1 MDEKMPVDR
10 SETSKNSARGDTS
23 PTSSASADAAAKS
36 PTRRRLL
43 QAGGAGL
50 VAAAT
55 GASRGVAAP
64 MIAGQSVIVPRAPN
78 IVVIM
83 TDQERHHMHWPPGW
97 AEQNLPS
104 LQRLKRN
111 GLYFLRAYTAA
122 CECSPS
128 RGVMQTGR
136 FAPVNRIPST
146 TVLWPGLVH
155 QDHQPTIATLLK
167 AHAGYD
173 VVWKGKW
180 HLSYASNAAPG
191 NGGEDWGPADIKVME
206 ANWGWSGWNPPD
218 AGTAIQQAQ
227 GTAFGVFN
235 GNNTAGGGNP
245 NNDGRYVSGTINAT
259 PGQIAGVGG
268 ESVVEFLQGRKGSSN
283 PFCLFVSLVNPHD
296 IGAYPGNLI
305 TPPAWQQVGYKRED
319 FAHLGI
325 KLPPNYADDLS
336 TKPRI
341 QKVARDNFDKF
352 ASLDGP
358 EAHEEYV
365 NFYAYLHKVVDKHI
379 TTVLDTLEETGL
391 MDNTIILRFAD
402 HGELGL
408 SHGMREK
415 SYTAYEEM
423 IHVPLIVHN
432 RRLYPEP
439 LETMAFYD
447 HRSLLPTILDLAGV
461 RDADS
466 YGIGKSIVPVM
477 QDPSKSV
484 QDHTLFSYDDVFFV
498 PPTAPGGHIRAM
510 REGDW
515 TYAVYFSMDGSGW
528 ESAKP
533 PEKPDTVK
541 QSMPQPAQLE
551 YELYNI
557 QSDPDQMNNLLHGAP
572 TADVRKEWA
581 RLHDKLTK
589 GLYDAGNLPNGFQW
603 PIWPAGV

>member
-1 MDEKMPVDR
+1 MKKMPIDDLGAN
-10 SETSKNSARGDTS
+10 KNSIGGNTS
-23 PTSSASADAAAKS
+23 PTSSAPAAIAVNS
-36 PTRRRLL
+36 PTRRDLL
-43 QAGGAGL
+43 QVGAGL
-50 VAAAT
+50 AVAASGGWQAL
-55 GASRGVAAP
+55 AAP
-64 MIAGQSVIVPRAPN
+64 AVKGKMIKAQRARNIIVL
-78 IVVIM
+78 M

-111 GLYFLRAYTAA
+111 GLYFQRAYTAA

-146 TVLWPGLVH
+146 TVLWPGLPH
-155 QDHQPTIATLLK
+155 KDHQANIASLLT

-180 HLSYASNAAPG
+180 HLSYASNAAQG
-191 NGGEDWGPADIKVME
+191 NGGEHWGPADIKAME
-206 ANWGWSGWNPPD
+206 DNWGWSGWNPPD
-218 AGTAIQQAQ
+218 SGNAIQELQ
-227 GTAFGVFN
+227 GTAFGIFN

-245 NNDGRYVSGTINAT
+245 NNDGRYVSGDANAT
-259 PGQIAGVGG
+259 PGQIRGVGG
-268 ESVVEFLQGRKGSSN
+268 KSVVDFLKGRKGSSK
-283 PFCLFVSLVNPHD
+283 PFCMFVSLVNPHD
-296 IGAYPGNLI
+296 IGVYPGNRV
-305 TPPAWQQVGYKRED
+305 TPPAWQQIGYRRED

-341 QKVARDNFDKF
+341 QKVARDNYDRF
-352 ASLDGP
+352 APLDGP
-358 EAHEEYV
+358 EAHEDYV

-402 HGELGL
+402 HGEGGL

-423 IHVPLIVHN
+423 IHIPLIVHN

-439 LETMAFYD
+439 RETTAFYD

-461 RDADS
+461 PDAES
-466 YGIGKSIVPVM
+466 YGIAKSIVPVM

-498 PPTAPGGHIRAM
+498 PATAPGGHIRAM

-515 TYAVYFSMDGSGW
+515 TYAVYFAMDGSGW
-528 ESAKP
+528 ESGKG
-533 PEKPDTVK
+533 EKPDPTK
-541 QSMPQPAQLE
+541 QSMPAPPQLE
-551 YELYNI
+551 YELYYI
-557 QSDPDQMNNLLHGAP
+557 QSDPDQMHNLLYGTP
-572 TADVRKEWA
+572 TEDARKEWA

-589 GLYDAGNLPNGFQW
+589 HLFEAGNLPNGFQW
-603 PIWPAGV
+603 PIWPAQA

>member
-1 MDEKMPVDR
+1 MLAVAGSDADGPLR
-10 SETSKNSARGDTS
+10 SSESHPLNHRSVARIAPPGSPAEHRLSAQGARGL
-23 PTSSASADAAAKS
+23 
-36 PTRRRLL
+36 RR
-43 QAGGAGL
+43 GL
-50 VAAAT
+50 
-55 GASRGVAAP
+55 
-64 MIAGQSVIVPRAPN
+64 
-78 IVVIM
+78 
-83 TDQERHHMHWPPGW
+83 E
-97 AEQNLPS
+97 
-104 LQRLKRN
+104 
-111 GLYFLRAYTAA
+111 
-122 CECSPS
+122 
-128 RGVMQTGR
+128 
-136 FAPVNRIPST
+136 
-146 TVLWPGLVH
+146 
-155 QDHQPTIATLLK
+155 
-167 AHAGYD
+167 
-173 VVWKGKW
+173 GKW

-206 ANWGWSGWNPPD
+206 ENWGWSGWNPPD

-227 GTAFGVFN
+227 GTAFGAFN

-245 NNDGRYVSGTINAT
+245 NNDGRYVSGDINAT
-259 PGQIAGVGG
+259 PGQIPGVGG
-268 ESVVEFLQGRKGSSN
+268 ESVVDFLKGRAKGSSK
-283 PFCLFVSLVNPHD
+283 PFCMFVSLVNPHD

-341 QKVARDNFDKF
+341 QKMARDNFDRF

-365 NFYAYLHKVVDKHI
+365 NFYAYLHMVVDKHI

-432 RRLYPEP
+432 PRLYPEP
-439 LETMAFYD
+439 RETMAFYD

-461 RDADS
+461 PNAES
-466 YGIGKSIVPVM
+466 YGIAKSIVPVM
-477 QDPSKSV
+477 QDPAKTV

-498 PPTAPGGHIRAM
+498 PATAPASHIRAI

-515 TYAVYFSMDGSGW
+515 TYAVYFAMDGAGW
-528 ESAKP
+528 ESADAGKLQPSDPKKSLP
-533 PEKPDTVK
+533 PP
-541 QSMPQPAQLE
+541 PYLE

-557 QSDPDQMNNLLHGAP
+557 QSDPGQMNNLLHDKP

-581 RLHDKLTK
+581 RLHDKLTHH
-589 GLYDAGNLPNGFQW
+589 LYDAGNLPNGFQW
-603 PIWPAGV
+603 PIWVPEA